1 MRFED
6 TIEAIGK
13 GIEAIGIIAM
23 ILGAAIA
30 TGSFLRCIHRG
41 VASSEA
47 YRRYRGGL
55 GRSIILGLEFLVA
68 GDIIRTVGVDPT
80 FRALGVLAG
89 IVLIRTFLS
98 ITLELEIENRW
109 PWQRRARHAG

>member
-1 MRFED
+1 MGFDD

-13 GIEAIGIIAM
+13 GVEAVGVIAM

-30 TGSFLRCIHRG
+30 TSSFLRCVRRG
-41 VASSEA
+41 ADSSEA
-47 YRRYRGGL
+47 YRNYRGGL

-89 IVLIRTFLS
+89 IVLIRTFQS
-98 ITLELEIENRW
+98 IALELEIEHRW
-109 PWQRRARHAG
+109 PWQRRDPSDG